1 MTAPAGRDPQIH
13 ARLVEFVDLYAE
25 LARVNR
31 SIGLWDMRRHA
42 ECKKDNAA
50 VDKDYLIKTERLGR
64 RAVERR
70 AAVKTRLDAV
80 FAELVALKR
89 NRTQGT

>member
-1 MTAPAGRDPQIH
+1 MSSGVSRDNALH
-13 ARLVEFVDLYAE
+13 GRLVEFVELYSE

-31 SIGLWDMRRHA
+31 TIGLWDMRRHA

-64 RAVERR
+64 QAVERR
-70 AAVKTRLDAV
+70 AVVKTRLDEV
-80 FAELVALKR
+80 FAELVAMKR
-89 NRTQGT
+89 GAS